1 MHIHLDQLWKS
12 FGPKTVLKGLSLE
25 VDQGETYCIIGRS
38 GAGKSVTLKHIT
50 GLMKPDRG
58 KIMIDGKDVTNTS
71 ERKYD
76 ALRKR
81 MGVVFQD
88 AALIKWLSVGE
99 NVALPLRE
107 LDRIRDREIRTRVAE
122 KLALVEL
129 KGCEALMPDSISGG
143 MKKRVGIAR
152 AMIRDPE
159 LILFDEPTSGL
170 DPVMSNQINEL
181 VLHLQE
187 RTGVTSLVVTHDM
200 TSAYMIGNRIGMFYQ
215 GEIIDEGTPEDIQ
228 GSTNPITRQFI
239 EGRPRGPI
247 TTGDEKFIVH
257 EEAEE
262 AEPESYTG
270 DSESDGSSQ
279 EVEE

>member
-1 MHIHLDQLWKS
+1 
-12 FGPKTVLKGLSLE
+12 
-25 VDQGETYCIIGRS
+25 
-38 GAGKSVTLKHIT
+38 
-50 GLMKPDRG
+50 
-58 KIMIDGKDVTNTS
+58 
-71 ERKYD
+71 
-76 ALRKR
+76 

-239 EGRPRGPI
+239 EGRTRGPI